1 MQRNRVDGEWSGFT
15 APFLMSHYGV
25 NGTDGDGVEYIYLRC
40 TSEEKDTVFTEDVN
54 RNPATWAANQDDDYI
69 NPTYKASSSTDAKKW
84 MDNIPTLSVGDICFV
99 SIRKQQNGQW
109 GVFSQP
115 KVWSYYARNGQDGRD
130 GTDAA
135 AKIIRMNYGHTSTAT
150 YFEIDS
156 QTNITSWCQFVE
168 SEDPKMY
175 NTRATVTTQDG
186 YTLTQGRWFTGS
198 IQSDKNGK
206 ISGEQNFDSSN
217 ALYYQDAVQ
226 LTISFSTEEHGV
238 TIPDPIIVYAI
249 SDDNSSGY
257 NTVELDSRYVGG
269 YDTDELYPI
278 EAITFD
284 EHDNLVEIIYNPGW
298 KALDSKEYEYI
309 KNLIAE
315 SITAR
320 EINIFNNNT
329 LVAGMSSTPKDDGSN
344 RADSNYDSVTGLG
357 TVIYAGPQNND
368 YAKSNFAVAYNGHVR
383 AGSIDLVLNGQNSVG
398 DPNNEKSGSINIK
411 DAFGN
416 NAGAFIAGD
425 SGLEIWSYCN
435 PTGDSSTKS
444 WHQVATAHDSDTSD
458 TLKLYVFNGYTS
470 GGVYDLDDAPH
481 RLTSGIDLYEPGS
494 TY

>member
-1 MQRNRVDGEWSGFT
+1 
-15 APFLMSHYGV
+15 
-25 NGTDGDGVEYIYLRC
+25 
-40 TSEEKDTVFTEDVN
+40 
-54 RNPATWAANQDDDYI
+54 
-69 NPTYKASSSTDAKKW
+69 
-84 MDNIPTLSVGDICFV
+84 
-99 SIRKQQNGQW
+99 
-109 GVFSQP
+109 
-115 KVWSYYARNGQDGRD
+115 
-130 GTDAA
+130 
-135 AKIIRMNYGHTSTAT
+135 
-150 YFEIDS
+150 
-156 QTNITSWCQFVE
+156 
-168 SEDPKMY
+168 
-175 NTRATVTTQDG
+175 
-186 YTLTQGRWFTGS
+186 
-198 IQSDKNGK
+198 
-206 ISGEQNFDSSN
+206 
-217 ALYYQDAVQ
+217 
-226 LTISFSTEEHGV
+226 
-238 TIPDPIIVYAI
+238 
-249 SDDNSSGY
+249 
-257 NTVELDSRYVGG
+257 
-269 YDTDELYPI
+269 
-278 EAITFD
+278 
-284 EHDNLVEIIYNPGW
+284 
-298 KALDSKEYEYI
+298 
-309 KNLIAE
+309 
-315 SITAR
+315 
-320 EINIFNNNT
+320 
-329 LVAGMSSTPKDDGSN
+329 MSSTPKDDGSN